1 MTIDLTEEQTNALL
15 DLIEQMYDDDGLI
28 EQAADL
34 LCGLDEEVRAITSMS
49 KKDVLMFL
57 LQELADTK
65 HAYMRD
71 I

>member
-15 DLIEQMYDDDGLI
+15 DLIEQMYNDDGLT

-34 LCGLDEEVRAITSMS
+34 LCGPDEEVRAVTSMS
-49 KKDVLMFL
+49 KKDVLLFL

-65 HAYMRD
+65 HAYMKEV
-71 I
+71 